1 MNYVVLEMQ
10 TYADG
15 TTASLVDSFADKK
28 LAEQKYHTALSYAA
42 VSGLP
47 MHTVMMVTSTG
58 SHMKEEHYPD
68 QEAEPEPEPTPAQE
82 PEQEGG
88 EE

>member
-1 MNYVVLEMQ
+1 MNYVIVEMQ

-15 TTASLVDSFADKK
+15 TTTSLVDSFADIR

-47 MHTVMMVTSTG
+47 MHTVMMITNEG
-58 SHMKEEHYPD
+58 SYLKEEHYPGP
-68 QEAEPEPEPTPAQE
+68 ELEPEQE

>member
-1 MNYVVLEMQ
+1 MNYVVVEMQ
-10 TYADG
+10 TYVDG
-15 TTASLVDSFADKK
+15 TTVCLTDAFADKK

-47 MHTVMMVTSTG
+47 MHTVMMITNEG
-58 SHMKEEHYPD
+58 SFLKEEHYAGP
-68 QEAEPEPEPTPAQE
+68 EPEPEPE

-88 EE
+88 GTE